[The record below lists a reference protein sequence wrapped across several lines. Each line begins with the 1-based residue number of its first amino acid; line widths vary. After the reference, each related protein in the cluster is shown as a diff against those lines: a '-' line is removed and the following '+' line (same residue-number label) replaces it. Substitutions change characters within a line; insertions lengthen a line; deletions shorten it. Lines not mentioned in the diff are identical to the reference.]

1 MNFAEGDVQNAN
13 LRKVHVEV
21 AGPPLA
27 EQLRLN
33 CHAWLT
39 IQKLKETIREKTGI
53 TEDDQYIYS
62 SNGLLDDQ
70 VFLNEL
76 VSKNKDAKSASEAPA
91 LQLTLEAV
99 SVSERIKKLTLGHSQ
114 QIDSLV
120 KSVARALEK
129 NILPVK
135 KSVGVSGLYQ
145 LKNPCRSVVAL
156 FKPIDEEPVAELET
170 VSAPDS
176 KQTSPNVP
184 ESDSNRLSWVKASNP
199 QLSRV
204 LWRGKVVAPNI
215 GRPSVRKG
223 LYSGELAERE
233 VAAFML
239 DSKGI
244 HGVPPTCMV
253 EIDGAC
259 FPSAN
264 SGAKL
269 ASKRGSCQ
277 KFMANN
283 GVVSNISF
291 NKFSTKEV
299 QKIAILDMRILNCD
313 RNEGNILFRRSPDTE
328 QIELIPI
335 DHGLS
340 LPDTLELY
348 DSDLIWITWPQA
360 FVQIEPEL
368 LDYIKTLDP
377 KSNFYELKNNLNMR
391 SRCLRNFRIAETF
404 LKKCAEAG
412 LTLGRIAKLMYRS
425 NETARSDLEKFVE
438 QTEFIYKNICGTIGK
453 DFYIGG
459 DVNTNSNR
467 LLPKLWKVQ
476 VNRSRLSSYGSP
488 LELSPAM
495 SVNTDPHA
503 RENAKYPVALRL
515 SKGNWTEPFIKEI
528 SASIRSLHKKFTLEY
543 DDTLVAS
550 PNNKKFIA
558 PFNKNIVVSP
568 VNEENPNCPAMH
580 ASFKSKRDLSKDST
594 DSNCEGTFN
603 FGLIKPIEICFKP
616 TSEPLNLLNAKHL
629 DASKPKEEDLSK
641 ATKPSS
647 PKTQGSPSYFSNKRE
662 SLTSK
667 KSCKENISSPPNEAV
682 TMSNTKPRAPKN
694 IDELVF
700 DRGTDLVEGSN
711 ASECHRQLA
720 LHRSLSIQKQ
730 SREYSPPRKGYNE
743 EGSTPQS
750 NSDSDSDE
758 LFFYFFESYV
768 DQFLMRLKNKKQRRY
783 TQDSHELII

>member
-21 AGPPLA
+21 AGATLA

-39 IQKLKETIREKTGI
+39 IQKLKEFIRDKTGI
-53 TEDDQYIYS
+53 IEDDQYIYS

-76 VSKNKDAKSASEAPA
+76 VSKNRDAKSASEAPA
-91 LQLTLEAV
+91 LHLTLATIHE
-99 SVSERIKKLTLGHSQ
+99 SERIRKLTFDSSQ
-114 QIDSLV
+114 QIDSLI
-120 KSVARALEK
+120 KSISKALDK

-135 KSVGVSGLYQ
+135 KSIGVSGLYQ
-145 LKNPCRSVVAL
+145 VKNACRSVIAL
-156 FKPIDEEPVAELET
+156 FKPIDEEPVSELEAD
-170 VSAPDS
+170 VNSEF
-176 KQTSPNVP
+176 KQNAQNVP
-184 ESDSNRLSWVKASNP
+184 ESDSHRSHAMKVTNFQWGRIRKG
-199 QLSRV
+199 
-204 LWRGKVVAPNI
+204 GKNFAPNL
-215 GRPSVRKG
+215 GRPTVRKG

-253 EIDGAC
+253 EIDGSC
-259 FPSAN
+259 FPSTN
-264 SGAKL
+264 SESKPMT
-269 ASKRGSCQ
+269 KRGSCQ

-291 NKFSTKEV
+291 NKFSTREV
-299 QKIAILDMRILNCD
+299 QKIAILDLRILNCD
-313 RNEGNILFRRSPDTE
+313 RNEGNILFRRNPEND

-360 FVQIEPEL
+360 FFPIEPEL

-425 NETARSDLEKFVE
+425 NENARSDLEKFVE

-459 DVNTNSNR
+459 DVNINSNR
-467 LLPKLWKVQ
+467 LLPKLWKIDI
-476 VNRSRLSSYGSP
+476 NRSRLSSYGSP
-488 LELSPAM
+488 LELSPAI
-495 SVNTDPHA
+495 SEDINSQIKEHSKFT
-503 RENAKYPVALRL
+503 VAMRL
-515 SKGNWTEPFIKEI
+515 NKANFSEPFLKEI
-528 SASIRSLHKKFTLEY
+528 SASVRSHHKKFTLEN
-543 DDTLVAS
+543 DDTIIAS
-550 PNNKKFIA
+550 PDNKKFIV
-558 PFNKNIVVSP
+558 PFNKNLSGSSP
-568 VNEENPNCPAMH
+568 ADDKPNCPIKKT
-580 ASFKSKRDLSKDST
+580 SSDSKDDFSKDST
-594 DSNCEGTFN
+594 NSNCEDVFAFN
-603 FGLIKPIEICFKP
+603 LIKPIEICHKTISESKP
-616 TSEPLNLLNAKHL
+616 LDVRHL
-629 DASKPKEEDLSK
+629 EASKSRPEDL
-641 ATKPSS
+641 TKPIKTSS
-647 PKTQGSPSYFSNKRE
+647 TYTQNSPSYFSNKKD

-667 KSCKENISSPPNEAV
+667 KSCEENLSSPPNEPMA
-682 TMSNTKPRAPKN
+682 MSSKKSRTPKN

-700 DRGTDLVEGSN
+700 DRGNDFIEGSN

-720 LHRSLSIQKQ
+720 LQRSLSIQKQ
-730 SREYSPPRKGYNE
+730 FRDHSLPRKGYNE
-743 EGSTPQS
+743 EGGVPQS
-750 NSDSDSDE
+750 TFDSNSDE

-768 DQFLMRLKNKKQRRY
+768 DQFLMRLKSKKQRRY

>member
-21 AGPPLA
+21 AGATLA

-39 IQKLKETIREKTGI
+39 IQKLKEFIKDKTGI

-76 VSKNKDAKSASEAPA
+76 VSKIKDAKSASEAPA
-91 LQLTLEAV
+91 LQLTLETA
-99 SVSERIKKLTLGHSQ
+99 SESERIRKLTFGQSP

-120 KSVARALEK
+120 KSVSRALDK

-135 KSVGVSGLYQ
+135 KSIGVSGLYQ
-145 LKNPCRSVVAL
+145 LKNACRSVVAL
-156 FKPIDEEPVAELET
+156 FKPIDEEPVSEVET
-170 VSAPDS
+170 VSPSDS
-176 KQTSPNVP
+176 KQITQNVP
-184 ESDSNRLSWVKASNP
+184 ESDSNKLSGMKVPNVQWG
-199 QLSRV
+199 RMMR
-204 LWRGKVVAPNI
+204 RGRNFAPNI

-253 EIDGAC
+253 EIDGSC
-259 FPSAN
+259 FPLAN
-264 SGAKL
+264 SGSKP
-269 ASKRGSCQ
+269 ASKHGSCQ

-299 QKIAILDMRILNCD
+299 QKIAILDLRILNCD
-313 RNEGNILFRRSPDTE
+313 RNEGNILFRRNPEND

-360 FVQIEPEL
+360 FLQIEPEL
-368 LDYIKTLDP
+368 MDYIMTLDP

-412 LTLGRIAKLMYRS
+412 LSLGRIAKLMYRT
-425 NETARSDLEKFVE
+425 NENARSDLEKFVE

-467 LLPKLWKVQ
+467 LLPKLWKAQ

-488 LELSPAM
+488 LELSPTM
-495 SVNTDPHA
+495 SENADLQA
-503 RENAKYPVALRL
+503 RENAKFPVALRL
-515 SKGNWTEPFIKEI
+515 NKGNWSDPFIKEI
-528 SASIRSLHKKFTLEY
+528 SASIRTLHKKFTLEN
-543 DDTLVAS
+543 DDTIIAS
-550 PNNKKFIA
+550 PNNKKFIV
-558 PFNKNIVVSP
+558 PFNKNLTGNP
-568 VNEENPNCPAMH
+568 NEENPNCPAKH
-580 ASFKSKRDLSKDST
+580 ASSKSKRDLSKDST
-594 DSNCEGTFN
+594 DSNCDGNFN
-603 FGLIKPIEICFKP
+603 FSIIKPIEVCFKP
-616 TSEPLNLLNAKHL
+616 SSDPNTFNAKHL
-629 DASKPKEEDLSK
+629 DTSKSKEDDL
-641 ATKPSS
+641 TKPTKTSS
-647 PKTQGSPSYFSNKRE
+647 PNPQGSPTYFSNKRE

-667 KSCKENISSPPNEAV
+667 KSSKENLSSPPNEAL
-682 TMSNTKPRAPKN
+682 TMSNKKPRAMKN

-700 DRGTDLVEGSN
+700 DRGTDPVEGSN

-743 EGSTPQS
+743 EGGIPQS
-750 NSDSDSDE
+750 NADSDSDE